1 MKMTKTLIVATLLGW
16 GTATQANTYSYLTF
30 QKADS
35 SCVAV
40 ALESLSMTFANG
52 KLIATNGADTYE
64 LSVVDLSRM
73 FFSNT
78 TPTGIAD
85 LAADLAANTQ
95 VEVYALTGA
104 SLGAFANLR
113 DFEQGAP
120 KGVYVVRTNGRTLKL
135 SVK

>member
-1 MKMTKTLIVATLLGW
+1 MTKTLIISTLLGW
-16 GTATQANTYSYLTF
+16 ATATQADTYSYLTF

-40 ALESLSMTFANG
+40 AVESLSMTFANG
-52 KLIATNGADTYE
+52 KLIATNGTDTYE
-64 LSVVDLSRM
+64 LSVADLSRM
-73 FFSNT
+73 FFSST

-85 LAADLAANTQ
+85 LATDRPANAQ
-95 VEVYALTGA
+95 VEAYALTGA
-104 SLGAFANLR
+104 RLGTFANLKA
-113 DFEQGAP
+113 FEQRAP